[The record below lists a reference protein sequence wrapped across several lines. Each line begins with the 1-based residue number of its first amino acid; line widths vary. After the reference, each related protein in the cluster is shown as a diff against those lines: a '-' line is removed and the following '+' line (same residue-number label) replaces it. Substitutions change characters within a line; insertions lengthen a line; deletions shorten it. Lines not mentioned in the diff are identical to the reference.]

1 MVLYIRYIWLY
12 SILVLSGDVEE
23 NLDPKP
29 KSCRSFS
36 IEASKS
42 KLLRQWDVNNVSVYN
57 FSKVFLLSTYISI
70 HKFDVICISRTF
82 LYSDTAFDGD
92 NLKGVILYDLTNF
105 LTLDKV

>member
-1 MVLYIRYIWLY
+1 MMVLYIRYIWLY

-36 IEASKS
+36 IC
-42 KLLRQWDVNNVSVYN
+42 QWDVNNVSVYN